1 MLWLALRALFGVVM
15 LALAGFG
22 CGAWIANVLPATC
35 NRIERLGISLLG
47 GLGIFSLAL
56 FLIGQISFSRTI
68 VVTALSAA
76 VLLSVRPLWR
86 ARKNLSF
93 TPQTIPGDAFLSGL
107 IVLIVLVLT
116 AVSGT
121 AEITGDWNVDAV
133 AYHLLGPTV
142 WLREDV
148 IRPVLDNSHTAF
160 PQIPETLFAVLLAVG
175 GDRAPDFSSWLTLGL
190 LLLISA
196 GLGMRM
202 GLSASQGWWVTAIVA
217 TMPAVYAGSHNCFV
231 DGLFA
236 AFVLAAARIGFDAED
251 IKAWAIFGIF
261 CGLAMG
267 TKYTGLLAVPA
278 LAICCAFVV
287 LNRDPLNR
295 IIGIKNVCVGLAIA
309 AAVASPFYLRNWIV
323 LGCPIYPPPPGYASF
338 CSPKYFPPQ
347 AIQQFHNYIY
357 RRGAG
362 LGRGWLA
369 FLKLPFNLT
378 YHTANFH
385 GAGGIGLCPLGLAP
399 FGIIA
404 MRRNIVARALVLF
417 AVLFTCL
424 WFFTQQESRFLI
436 HVYVVAAIFSV
447 AGWNYVSARY
457 GRLQR
462 LTAAALVAVSILY
475 GLLMIVRAQ
484 TENLHAVVSPNF
496 AQYRSAHEIPY
507 LASFDYLNSDAS
519 AKKILILDRS
529 VPPYYL
535 RKPYV
540 KPVGQWGELTLP
552 QILNSLEAL
561 PHVRE
566 LHVTH
571 ILDVV
576 SPVSGFQIER
586 PPSNFELVFQSTGQ
600 RIYRVD

>member
-15 LALAGFG
+15 LVLAGLG

-56 FLIGQISFSRTI
+56 FLIGQITFSTTTI
-68 VVTALSAA
+68 VGALGAA
-76 VLLSVRPLWR
+76 VLLSVRPLRR
-86 ARKNLSF
+86 ALRNLRLI
-93 TPQTIPGDAFLSGL
+93 PQMIPRDAFIPCL

-116 AVSGT
+116 ALAGT

-142 WLREDV
+142 WLREGV

-160 PQIPETLFAVLLAVG
+160 PQIPETLFAALLAVG
-175 GDRAPDFSSWLTLGL
+175 GSRAPDFSSWLTLSL

-202 GLSASQGWWVTAIVA
+202 GLSGSQGWWVAAIVA

-236 AFVLAAARIGFDAED
+236 AFVLAAARIGFDAEQ
-251 IKAWAIFGIF
+251 IREWAIFGIF

-278 LAICCAFVV
+278 LAICCAFVI

-295 IIGIKNVCVGLAIA
+295 IIGIKNICVGLAIA
-309 AAVASPFYLRNWIV
+309 AAVASPFYLRNWIL
-323 LGCPIYPPPPGYASF
+323 LGCSIYPPPPGYASF
-338 CSPKYFPPQ
+338 CSPKYFPRQ

-357 RRGAG
+357 QRGAG
-362 LGRGWLA
+362 LGHDWLA
-369 FLKLPFNLT
+369 FLKLPLNLT

-385 GAGGIGLCPLGLAP
+385 GAGGIGLCPLALAP

-404 MRRNIVARALVLF
+404 TRRNIFARALLLF
-417 AVLFTCL
+417 AMLLTCI

-447 AGWNYVSARY
+447 AGWNDVSARY

-462 LTAAALVAVSILY
+462 ITAAALVAVSILY

-496 AQYRSAHEIPY
+496 AQFRSAREIPY
-507 LASFDYLNSDAS
+507 LASFEYLNSDAS
-519 AKKILILDRS
+519 VKKILILDRS

-540 KPVGQWGELTLP
+540 KPVGQWDELSLP
-552 QILNSLEAL
+552 GISTSLEAL
-561 PHVRE
+561 PRARE

>member
-1 MLWLALRALFGVVM
+1 MLWPALRALFGVVM

-93 TPQTIPGDAFLSGL
+93 TPQTIPRDAFLPGL
-107 IVLIVLVLT
+107 IVLVVLILT

-202 GLSASQGWWVTAIVA
+202 GLSASQGWWVAAIVA

-251 IKAWAIFGIF
+251 NKAWAIFGIF

-278 LAICCAFVV
+278 LAICCAFVT
-287 LNRDPLNR
+287 LNRNPLNR
-295 IIGIKNVCVGLAIA
+295 NIAIRNLGCALAIA
-309 AAVASPFYLRNWIV
+309 AAVALPFYLRNWIL
-323 LGCPIYPPPPGYASF
+323 LGCSIYPPPPGYASF
-338 CSPKYFPPQ
+338 CSPKYFPRQ

-357 RRGAG
+357 QRGAG

-417 AVLFTCL
+417 AVLLTCL

-436 HVYVVAAIFSV
+436 HAYVVAAIFPV
-447 AGWNYVSARY
+447 AGWNYVSTRY
-457 GRLQR
+457 SRLQR
-462 LTAAALVAVSILY
+462 LTAAAVAGISILY

-496 AQYRSAHEIPY
+496 AQFRSAHEIPY

-519 AKKILILDRS
+519 VKKILILDRS

-561 PHVRE
+561 PHARE

-586 PPSNFELVFQSTGQ
+586 PPSNFELVFQSSGQ

>member
-15 LALAGFG
+15 LVLAGFG
-22 CGAWIANVLPATC
+22 SGAWIANVLPATC

-56 FLIGQISFSRTI
+56 FLIGQITFSTTTI
-68 VVTALSAA
+68 MAAVGAA
-76 VLLSVRPLWR
+76 VLLSVRSLRRAWR
-86 ARKNLSF
+86 NLSL
-93 TPQTIPGDAFLSGL
+93 TSQTIPRDAFIPCL

-116 AVSGT
+116 ALAGT

-142 WLREDV
+142 WLREGV

-160 PQIPETLFAVLLAVG
+160 PQIPETLFAVLLAIG
-175 GDRAPDFSSWLTLGL
+175 GDRAPDFSSWLSLGL

-196 GLGMRM
+196 GLAMRM
-202 GLSASQGWWVTAIVA
+202 GFNASQGWCVAAIVA

-236 AFVLAAARIGFDAED
+236 AFVLVAARIGFDAES
-251 IKAWAIFGIF
+251 IKERAIFGLF

-278 LAICCAFVV
+278 LALCCAFVL
-287 LNRDPLNR
+287 LNRDRSNR
-295 IIGIKNVCVGLAIA
+295 TGGIRNLCAGLAIS
-309 AAVASPFYLRNWIV
+309 AAVSSPFYLRNWIL

-338 CSPKYFPPQ
+338 CSPRHFPRE
-347 AIQQFHNYIY
+347 AIQQFHNYIHL
-357 RRGAG
+357 RGAG
-362 LGRGWLA
+362 LGRSWLA

-378 YHTANFH
+378 YHTSNFH
-385 GAGGIGLCPLGLAP
+385 GAGGIGLCPLGLGP

-404 MRRNIVARALVLF
+404 IRRNTFAKALALF
-417 AVLFTCL
+417 AVLLTCM

-447 AGWNYVSARY
+447 AGWNYVSVRF
-457 GRLQR
+457 GRLQQ
-462 LTAAALVAVSILY
+462 LTAAVVVVISILY

-496 AQYRSAHEIPY
+496 AQFRRTSEIPY

-519 AKKILILDRS
+519 VKKILILDRS

-540 KPVGQWGELTLP
+540 KPVGQWGELSLP
-552 QILNSLEAL
+552 EISNSLEAL
-561 PHVRE
+561 PHARE

-571 ILDVV
+571 VLDVV
-576 SPVSGFQIER
+576 SPLSGFQIER
-586 PPSNFELVFQSTGQ
+586 PPSNCELVFQSTGQ

>member
-22 CGAWIANVLPATC
+22 CGAWIVNVLPATC
-35 NRIERLGISLLG
+35 NRMERVGISLLG

-68 VVTALSAA
+68 IVAAIGAA
-76 VLLSVRPLWR
+76 VLLSVQPLWR
-86 ARKNLSF
+86 AWKNLNLA
-93 TPQTIPGDAFLSGL
+93 PPIIPRDAFLPAV

-116 AVSGT
+116 AVAGT

-142 WLREDV
+142 WLRAGV

-175 GDRAPDFSSWLTLGL
+175 GNRAPDFSSWLTLGL

-202 GLSASQGWWVTAIVA
+202 GLDASQAWWVAAIVS

-231 DGLFA
+231 DGIFA
-236 AFVLAAARIGFDAED
+236 AFVLAAARIGFDAEP
-251 IKAWAIFGIF
+251 IREWAIFGVF

-278 LAICCAFVV
+278 LAICCAFVI
-287 LNRDPLNR
+287 LNRDQLNR
-295 IIGIKNVCVGLAIA
+295 IVGIRNLGVGLAIA

-338 CSPKYFPPQ
+338 CSPRYFPRE

-357 RRGAG
+357 QRGAG
-362 LGRGWLA
+362 LGRSWLA
-369 FLKLPFNLT
+369 FLRLPLNLT

-399 FGIIA
+399 FGMIA
-404 MRRNIVARALVLF
+404 IGRNIFGKALVLF
-417 AVLFTCL
+417 AGLLTCL

-462 LTAAALVAVSILY
+462 LTAATVVGISILY

-496 AQYRSAHEIPY
+496 AQFRSPREIPY
-507 LASFDYLNSDAS
+507 LASFGYLNSDPS
-519 AKKILILDRS
+519 VKKILILDRS

-552 QILNSLEAL
+552 EISNSLEAV
-561 PHVRE
+561 PHARE

-571 ILDVV
+571 VLDVV

-586 PPSNFELVFQSTGQ
+586 PLSNFELVFQSTGQ

>member
-1 MLWLALRALFGVVM
+1 MLWQVLRALFGVVM

-22 CGAWIANVLPATC
+22 CGAWIANYLPATC

-68 VVTALSAA
+68 IGVAVGAA
-76 VLLSVRPLWR
+76 VFLSVRPLWR
-86 ARKNLSF
+86 VWRKLSLA
-93 TPQTIPGDAFLSGL
+93 PQSIPREAFIPCL

-116 AVSGT
+116 SVAGT
-121 AEITGDWNVDAV
+121 AEITGGWDQDAV
-133 AYHLLGPTV
+133 AYHLLGPTA
-142 WLREDV
+142 WLREGV

-196 GLGMRM
+196 GLAMRM
-202 GLSASQGWWVTAIVA
+202 GLNPSQGWWVAAIAA

-231 DGLFA
+231 DGLYA
-236 AFVLAAARIGFDAED
+236 AFVLAAARIGFDAEG
-251 IKAWAIFGIF
+251 KTEWAIFGVF

-267 TKYTGLLAVPA
+267 TKYTGLLSVPA
-278 LAICCAFVV
+278 LAVCCVFVL
-287 LNRDPLNR
+287 LNRDQLKRAGEIRNL
-295 IIGIKNVCVGLAIA
+295 CVGLAVGA
-309 AAVASPFYLRNWIV
+309 TVASPFYLRNWIL

-338 CSPKYFPPQ
+338 CSPKYFPRQ
-347 AIQQFHNYIY
+347 AIEQFHNYIY
-357 RRGAG
+357 LRGAG
-362 LGRGWLA
+362 LGRDWLA
-369 FLKLPFNLT
+369 FLKLPYNLT

-385 GAGGIGLCPLGLAP
+385 GAGGVGLGPLALAP
-399 FGIIA
+399 FGIVA
-404 MRRNIVARALVLF
+404 MRRNTFARVLTLF
-417 AVLFTCL
+417 AVLLTCM

-447 AGWNYVSARY
+447 AGWSYVSARY
-457 GRLQR
+457 GKLQR
-462 LTAAALVAVSILY
+462 LTAAAVVGISILY

-484 TENLHAVVSPNF
+484 TENLRAVASPSF
-496 AQYRSAHEIPY
+496 AEFRRAREIPY
-507 LASFDYLNSDAS
+507 LASFDYLDSDPS
-519 AKKILILDRS
+519 VKKILILDRS
-529 VPPYYL
+529 VPPYYF

-552 QILNSLEAL
+552 PISNSLEAL
-561 PHVRE
+561 PNVRE

-571 ILDVV
+571 VLDVV
-576 SPVSGFQIER
+576 SPVSGFQIDH
-586 PPSNFELVFQSTGQ
+586 PGSNFELVFQSKGQ

>member
-35 NRIERLGISLLG
+35 NRVERLGISLLG

-56 FLIGQISFSRTI
+56 FLIGQITFSTTTI
-68 VVTALSAA
+68 MAAVGAA
-76 VLLSVRPLWR
+76 VLLSVRSLRRAWR
-86 ARKNLSF
+86 NLSL
-93 TPQTIPGDAFLSGL
+93 TSQTIPRDAFIPCL

-116 AVSGT
+116 ALAGT

-142 WLREDV
+142 WLREGV

-160 PQIPETLFAVLLAVG
+160 PQIPETLFAVLLAIG
-175 GDRAPDFSSWLTLGL
+175 GDRAADFSSWLSLGL

-196 GLGMRM
+196 GLAMRM
-202 GLSASQGWWVTAIVA
+202 GFNASQGWWVAAIVA

-236 AFVLAAARIGFDAED
+236 AFVLVAARIGFDAES
-251 IKAWAIFGIF
+251 IKERAIFGLF

-278 LAICCAFVV
+278 LALCCAFVV
-287 LNRDPLNR
+287 VNRDRLNR
-295 IIGIKNVCVGLAIA
+295 IISIRNFGVGLAIA
-309 AAVASPFYLRNWIV
+309 AAVASPFYIRNWIL
-323 LGCPIYPPPPGYASF
+323 LGCPIYPPPPGYASL
-338 CSPKYFPPQ
+338 CSPRYFPLE
-347 AIQQFHNYIY
+347 AIQRFHNYIY
-357 RRGAG
+357 LRGAG

-385 GAGGIGLCPLGLAP
+385 GAGGIGLCPLGLGP

-404 MRRNIVARALVLF
+404 MRRNTFAKALALF
-417 AVLFTCL
+417 AVLLTCM

-447 AGWNYVSARY
+447 AGWNYVSVRL
-457 GRLQR
+457 GRLQQ
-462 LTAAALVAVSILY
+462 LTAAVVVGISILY

-496 AQYRSAHEIPY
+496 AQFRRAREIPY
-507 LASFDYLNSDAS
+507 LASFNYLNNDPSV
-519 AKKILILDRS
+519 KKILILDRS
-529 VPPYYL
+529 VPPYYS

-552 QILNSLEAL
+552 QISNSLETL
-561 PHVRE
+561 PHARE

-571 ILDVV
+571 ILDVI
-576 SPVSGFQIER
+576 SPVSGFQIEH
-586 PPSNFELVFQSTGQ
+586 PPFNFELVFQSTGQ